1 MMEELKKRNAFYI
14 GGLVTILLASYFS
27 WTMFFLFLS
36 LILYP
41 LGVILVLISKKKWWI
56 KVITI
61 LLPLTFTLPTSVML
75 KDFLDSL
82 VS

>member
-14 GGLVTILLASYFS
+14 GGLVAILLASYFS

-41 LGVILVLISKKKWWI
+41 LGVILVLLSKKRWWI

-75 KDFLDSL
+75 KDFFDSL